1 MNSPAQ
7 LALDLIQPLTP
18 SLDNFVPGRNAEA
31 VSALRALA
39 AGQGAQFVYLW
50 GEPGCGRSH
59 LLAALAAEGGC
70 LGRAGAVP
78 EFTPAARLYLV
89 DDADALNEA
98 GQARFFRLVNEIR
111 GVPDARLASAGA
123 APPARLDLRED
134 VRTRLAWGL
143 VYQLHAL
150 SDVEKAQALLAHA
163 GSRGIVLTPEVRAWM
178 LAHLPRDMRTQVAV
192 LDALD
197 AYALARK
204 RPITLPLLREWL
216 AAGGR
221 GDA

>member
-1 MNSPAQ
+1 MNAPAQ
-7 LALDLIQPLTP
+7 LALDLVQPLTP
-18 SLDNFVPGRNAEA
+18 RLDNFVPGRNAEA
-31 VSALRALA
+31 LAALRALA

-59 LLAALAAEGGC
+59 LLAALAAEGGG
-70 LGRAGAVP
+70 LGRAGEVP
-78 EFTPAARLYLV
+78 EFAAEVRLYLV
-89 DDADALNEA
+89 DDVDALDEA

-111 GVPDARLASAGA
+111 GAPGARLASAGS
-123 APPARLDLRED
+123 APPARLALRED

-143 VYQLHAL
+143 VYQLHVL

-221 GDA
+221 ADA

>member
-1 MNSPAQ
+1 MNAPAQ
-7 LALDLIQPLTP
+7 LALDLVQPLTP
-18 SLDNFVPGRNAEA
+18 RLDNFVPGRNAEA
-31 VSALRALA
+31 LAALRALA

-59 LLAALAAEGGC
+59 LLAALAAEGGG
-70 LGRAGAVP
+70 LGRAGEVP
-78 EFTPAARLYLV
+78 EFAAEVRLYLV
-89 DDADALNEA
+89 DDVDALDEA

-111 GVPDARLASAGA
+111 GAPGARLASAGS
-123 APPARLDLRED
+123 APPARMALRED

-143 VYQLHAL
+143 VYQLHVL

-221 GDA
+221 ADA

>member
-1 MNSPAQ
+1 MNPPAQ
-7 LALDLIQPLTP
+7 LALDLVQPLTP
-18 SLDNFVPGRNAEA
+18 RLDNFVPGRNAEA
-31 VSALRALA
+31 LAALRALA
-39 AGQGAQFVYLW
+39 TGQGAQFVYLW

-59 LLAALAAEGGC
+59 LLAALAAEGGG
-70 LGRAGAVP
+70 LGRAGEVP
-78 EFTPAARLYLV
+78 EFAAATQLYLV
-89 DDADALNEA
+89 DDVDALDEA

-111 GVPDARLASAGA
+111 GAPGARLASAGS
-123 APPARLDLRED
+123 APPARLALRED

-221 GDA
+221 TDA

>member
-1 MNSPAQ
+1 MNAPAQ
-7 LALDLIQPLTP
+7 LALDLVQPLTP
-18 SLDNFVPGRNAEA
+18 RLDNFVPGRNAEA
-31 VSALRALA
+31 LAALRALA
-39 AGQGAQFVYLW
+39 TGQGAQFVYLW

-59 LLAALAAEGGC
+59 LLAALAAEGGG
-70 LGRAGAVP
+70 LGRAGEVP
-78 EFTPAARLYLV
+78 EFAAEVRLYLV
-89 DDADALNEA
+89 DDVDALDEA

-111 GVPDARLASAGA
+111 GAPGARLASAGS
-123 APPARLDLRED
+123 APPARMALRED

-221 GDA
+221 ADA

>member
-1 MNSPAQ
+1 MNAPAQ
-7 LALDLIQPLTP
+7 LALDLVQPLTP
-18 SLDNFVPGRNAEA
+18 RLDNFVPGRNAEA
-31 VSALRALA
+31 LATLRTLV

-70 LGRAGAVP
+70 LGCAGEVP
-78 EFTPAARLYLV
+78 EFAAAAQLYLV
-89 DDADALNEA
+89 DDIDALDEA

-111 GVPDARLASAGA
+111 GAPGARLASAGS
-123 APPARLDLRED
+123 APPARMALRED

-221 GDA
+221 ADA

>member
-1 MNSPAQ
+1 MNAPAQ
-7 LALDLIQPLTP
+7 LALDLVQPLTP
-18 SLDNFVPGRNAEA
+18 RLDNFVPGRNAEA
-31 VSALRALA
+31 LAALRALA

-59 LLAALAAEGGC
+59 LLAALAAEGGG
-70 LGRAGAVP
+70 LGRAGEVP
-78 EFTPAARLYLV
+78 EFAAEVRLYLV
-89 DDADALNEA
+89 DDVDALDEA

-111 GVPDARLASAGA
+111 GAPGARLASAGS
-123 APPARLDLRED
+123 APPARMALRED

-221 GDA
+221 ADA

>member
-18 SLDNFVPGRNAEA
+18 RLDNYVPGRNAEA
-31 VSALRALA
+31 LAALHALA

-50 GEPGCGRSH
+50 GAAGCGRSH
-59 LLAALAAEGGC
+59 LLAALAAEGGL
-70 LGRAGAVP
+70 LGRAGEVP
-78 EFTPAARLYLV
+78 EFADGARLYLV
-89 DDADALNEA
+89 DDVDALDPA
-98 GQARFFRLVNEIR
+98 GQARLFRLQNEVR
-111 GVPDARLASAGA
+111 GAPGASLVAAGG
-123 APPARLDLRED
+123 APPAQLAMRED
-134 VRTRLAWGL
+134 ARTRLAWGL
-143 VYQLHAL
+143 VYELSAL